1 MSSIS
6 AQDFQRLSG
15 LQGYDLTLEVDA
27 LSRKYGMSPEQIM
40 AALRS
45 ANPSSQATQEPFQ
58 PVASKALPALPTQ
71 PRQISMEG
79 LHFDYD
85 PTAEAKDRRTKVDQ
99 AIVCPG
105 CGVALGIPS
114 LSESNVHSASMK
126 HFFINATSSIGFLA
140 HRCEI

>member
-1 MSSIS
+1 MGSIS
-6 AQDFQRLSG
+6 TQDFQRLSG

-27 LSRKYGMSPEQIM
+27 LSRKYGMSSEQIM

-58 PVASKALPALPTQ
+58 PVASKALPELPTQ

-85 PTAEAKDRRTKVDQ
+85 PTAGAKDRRTKVDQ

-114 LSESNVHSASMK
+114 RRPIRIKCPQCLHEALFH
-126 HFFINATSSIGFLA
+126 
-140 HRCEI
+140 